1 MKSAFFREETKMQDS
16 KELRQ
21 SVIDACL
28 WLKEKGLIFGTW
40 GNISVRLD
48 DGNILI
54 TPSKIAYEL
63 MTVED
68 LVVLAPD
75 GTQVSGTRLATSE
88 REIHRKVMNKRSDVG
103 AIIHM
108 HSTYAM
114 AAAARN
120 FGVPVISEEMCQM
133 IGGAIPLSSRFVPSD
148 MHNELGTVVS
158 DSVTDVNAILIR
170 NHGPMC
176 FGKDLEEAKV
186 CCQVV
191 EKSCKMYLHLL
202 AAGGMQTVSDENV
215 KRGRD
220 YFVNSYGKS

>member
-1 MKSAFFREETKMQDS
+1 MKDCV
-16 KELRQ
+16 ELRKDI
-21 SVIDACL
+21 IDTCL
-28 WLKEKGLIFGTW
+28 WLKEQGLLFSTW

-54 TPSKIAYEL
+54 TPSRMEYEV
-63 MTVED
+63 MRPED

-88 REIHRKVMNKRSDVG
+88 RDIHRMVLNKRQDVG

-120 FGVPVISEEMCQM
+120 EGVPVISEEMCQLL
-133 IGGAIPLSSRFVPSD
+133 GGAIPLSKEFVPSD
-148 MHNELGTVVS
+148 MHKKLGEVVS

-176 FGKDLEEAKV
+176 FGADLKEARV

-191 EKSCKMYLHLL
+191 EKSCQMYLLLL
-202 AAGGMQTVSDENV
+202 ATGSFQAVSDENV

-220 YFVNSYGKS
+220 YYKNSYGKT